1 MRFTHVALAALC
13 CGASCAQ
20 DSAPL
25 GRGAI
30 RIEGHIAPDAETLRE
45 IESNIAMETMSPPE
59 ATCEVIELCPPPEE
73 GKPRRPAKAAV
84 TPQTETH
91 EVPQEP
97 AIEKEP
103 ERAPER
109 AIARPMPRPKGR
121 KGRAR
126 TAPLAPRAQVS
137 PEREPREAPRS
148 MVGRNV
154 ALGVGGTGLL
164 VSAVTLGA
172 NVEARSNWGYAI
184 GGVAL
189 GVGVIGLG
197 TAGIL
202 TLMQDDDETK
212 DARVTPTGDG
222 IRVRF

>member
-1 MRFTHVALAALC
+1 MRFTHVALVAFC
-13 CGASCAQ
+13 CAASCTQ
-20 DSAPL
+20 DSAPI
-25 GRGAI
+25 GRGAM
-30 RIEGHIAPDAETLRE
+30 RIEVQIAPDAETLRE
-45 IESNIAMETMSPPE
+45 IESAIALETMSSPE
-59 ATCEVIELCPPPEE
+59 ATCQVLELCPPPPK
-73 GKPRRPAKAAV
+73 GKPKRPAKAAV
-84 TPQTETH
+84 TPQPEAQ
-91 EVPQEP
+91 EVPQQAKVEP
-97 AIEKEP
+97 QP

-109 AIARPMPRPKGR
+109 AVARPVPRPKGR
-121 KGRAR
+121 AGRGG
-126 TAPLAPRAQVS
+126 TGGLAPRAHVS
-137 PEREPREAPRS
+137 PERAPREAPRS

-172 NVEARSNWGYAI
+172 NVEARSDWGYAI

-202 TLMQDDDETK
+202 TLMQDDDDKKE
-212 DARVTPTGDG
+212 ARVTPTGDG